1 MQVEIQKP
9 RKEENFEQNGGKE
22 FAEQHDKEPIE
33 QV

>member
-9 RKEENFEQNGGKE
+9 RKEENFEQNGSKE
-22 FAEQHDKEPIE
+22 FAEQHDKEPVE